1 MTNKIG
7 PYPIHEPTRSH
18 TGVDHVDQ
26 SYTRGIQGQRV
37 FDGPVHL
44 YYIDGRVKSIVSAGI
59 KLTEQNAHTF
69 ADRAYYGGIPAFV
82 DVEEFEA
89 AQ

>member
-1 MTNKIG
+1 MDTRIG
-7 PYPIHEPTRSH
+7 PFPISEPERSK
-18 TGVDHVDQ
+18 TGVDQVDQ
-26 SYTRGIQGQRV
+26 SYTRGINGKRI

-59 KLTEQNAHTF
+59 ELTEQNAHTF

-89 AQ
+89 EQ